1 MYVTSRLLSRKWKW
15 KQLGLGSSRRAVQ
28 VYGDC
33 DWLTTL
39 PTKQTHCRG
48 VERHVRGGRGGCQLA
63 TGTWDTKRFR
73 EATGTAQL
81 AFIHVHILNQ
91 RQTGDKWLKLLC
103 FRSLAPLLHAPFTA
117 SFLWL
122 NSVHL
127 QKQQRTQA
135 GHKKNNH
142 IKTHTHSHS
151 LWATENIVSISKCQC
166 QAIKETENSEA
177 IKKY

>member
-39 PTKQTHCRG
+39 PTKQTHYRG
-48 VERHVRGGRGGCQLA
+48 VERHVREGGGCQLA

-103 FRSLAPLLHAPFTA
+103 FRSSHLLLHAPFSA
-117 SFLWL
+117 SLLWL

-127 QKQQRTQA
+127 QKQQRRLVI
-135 GHKKNNH
+135 KKNNH
-142 IKTHTHSHS
+142 INTHIHTHS